1 MGKLSQIFWQNLM
14 LFGQIFIEV
23 NVKKFGIHHLV
34 TLIMTTTTTL
44 TMEWKNGTSESL
56 FWSLTSFCFFFLSP
70 SSTFQIHSSQGKKY
84 FGLIASFK
92 FFSSS
97 FQHLFIYFW
106 SSLSVCLSVSL
117 SVFLSLSC
125 CTTCHY
131 VPIFVFVCLSLY

>member
-70 SSTFQIHSSQGKKY
+70 PSTFQIHSSQGKKY

>member
-34 TLIMTTTTTL
+34 TLIMTTTMTT
-44 TMEWKNGTSESL
+44 EWKNGTSESL

-70 SSTFQIHSSQGKKY
+70 PSTFQIHSSQGKKY

-117 SVFLSLSC
+117 SLSFSISFLLHNLSLCS
-125 CTTCHY
+125 
-131 VPIFVFVCLSLY
+131 IFVFVCLSIY